1 MIIIE
6 RKRRVEKANESS
18 LFQMITSTGGGGG
31 SMELII
37 AKPLFLP
44 SVLKSQHYYHHES
57 SDYPSKEARS
67 NSPENQTNEVKL
79 RIHRNKPIDKRH
91 EQYRIYTS
99 TIPRIMFNTGSL
111 TTNET
116 FPVRIKH

>member
-18 LFQMITSTGGGGG
+18 LFQMITSTGGGG

-37 AKPLFLP
+37 AKPLLLP

-57 SDYPSKEARS
+57 SDYPSKEARC
-67 NSPENQTNEVKL
+67 NSPENKTNEVKL
-79 RIHRNKPIDKRH
+79 RIRRNKPIDKRH

-99 TIPRIMFNTGSL
+99 TIPRIMSNTGSL

-116 FPVRIKH
+116 FPVRMQH